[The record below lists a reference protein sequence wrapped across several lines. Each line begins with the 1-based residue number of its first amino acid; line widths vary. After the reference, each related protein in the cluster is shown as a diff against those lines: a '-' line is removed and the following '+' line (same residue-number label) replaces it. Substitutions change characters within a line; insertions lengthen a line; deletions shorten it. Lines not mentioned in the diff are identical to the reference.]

1 MDLYSSMF
9 TRKSTRNFNMK
20 PLSETTLK
28 EVETF
33 IETVQPLL
41 PNAEITYKL
50 VGPEGVKGIGT
61 PKAPHYLLIY
71 GKEQHYEIPVPVFY
85 FNMSICFYFLKA
97 MHPGGWE

>member
-41 PNAEITYKL
+41 PNAEIT
-50 VGPEGVKGIGT
+50 GT
-61 PKAPHYLLIY
+61 
-71 GKEQHYEIPVPVFY
+71 
-85 FNMSICFYFLKA
+85 
-97 MHPGGWE
+97 